1 MSKPKTDSLP
11 AKQGESKVG
20 PGCPPEEHQFKPGQS
35 GNPAGPPRHR
45 TQLWLWICKYMG
57 MRDAEIKKLRRAE
70 MTQVQ
75 KVALKIVKNATQGKE
90 SGAERLAR
98 YCVDRDEGKA
108 SEHLIIDKDDDLS
121 PEECEEIALKTQQL
135 PEGVKVPGF
144 DNLIGVACLHLPAP
158 AKYFEAED
166 QK

>member
-1 MSKPKTDSLP
+1 METVMLYIVLMIFVQTPTEEDSRSTF
-11 AKQGESKVG
+11 AIS
-20 PGCPPEEHQFKPGQS
+20 
-35 GNPAGPPRHR
+35 
-45 TQLWLWICKYMG
+45 
-57 MRDAEIKKLRRAE
+57 
-70 MTQVQ
+70 
-75 KVALKIVKNATQGKE
+75 NA
-90 SGAERLAR
+90 
-98 YCVDRDEGKA
+98 VDT
-108 SEHLIIDKDDDLS
+108 